1 MNNLP
6 DRYGVRRR
14 VRDELLYQFREFYDD
29 EFYGASK
36 EKQMHY
42 IAIILEILSYETDE
56 WQGDNSDDEP

>member
-6 DRYGVRRR
+6 DRYVVKSK
-14 VRDELLYQFREFYDD
+14 VRDELLYQFSDLYDED
-29 EFYGASK
+29 FYGASK

-56 WQGDNSDDEP
+56 WQDGGSEEE